1 MGRSMVLGWEMFVQV
16 INGKV
21 TDAAAVKALGERW
34 YAELAPGAT
43 GWLGS
48 TGGVSADN
56 ELVLLARFES
66 AEAAQR
72 NSDRPEQG
80 EWWSEAKQC
89 FTGEPTF
96 YDYDDAIE
104 VGGGGS
110 DDAGFVQV
118 MFGRTSDPA
127 RERELTKEF
136 DPVGTGFRPD
146 ILGGIVGID
155 DDGTFTQ
162 AFYFTSE
169 AEARVG
175 EKQEIPDEMR
185 ESIEESMSR
194 TSDLRYLDLT
204 APWFHSPR

>member
-1 MGRSMVLGWEMFVQV
+1 MFVQV
-16 INGKV
+16 INAHV
-21 TDAAAVKALGERW
+21 SDAAAVKALGERW

-48 TGGVSADN
+48 TAGVTADG

-66 AEAAQR
+66 ADAAQR

-80 EWWSEAKQC
+80 EWWSEAEQH
-89 FTGEPTF
+89 FTDEPTF
-96 YDYDDAIE
+96 RNYDDVIE

-118 MFGRTSDPA
+118 MFGKTSDPA
-127 RERELTKEF
+127 REREITKEF

-146 ILGGIVGID
+146 ILGGIACID

-169 AEARVG
+169 AEARAG
-175 EKQEIPDEMR
+175 EKEEVPEAMR
-185 ESIEESMSR
+185 ESFEESMSR

-204 APWFHSPR
+204 DPWLYSPR

>member
-1 MGRSMVLGWEMFVQV
+1 MFVQV
-16 INGKV
+16 INAHV
-21 TDAAAVKALGERW
+21 SDAAAVKALGERW

-48 TGGVSADN
+48 TAGVTADD

-66 AEAAQR
+66 ADAAQR

-80 EWWSEAKQC
+80 EWWSEAEQQ
-89 FTGEPTF
+89 FTDEPTF
-96 YDYDDAIE
+96 RNYDDVIE

-118 MFGRTSDPA
+118 MFGKTSDPA
-127 RERELTKEF
+127 REREITKEF
-136 DPVGTGFRPD
+136 DPVDTGFRPD
-146 ILGGIVGID
+146 ILGGIACID

-169 AEARVG
+169 AEARAG
-175 EKQEIPDEMR
+175 EKEEVPEAMR
-185 ESIEESMSR
+185 ESFEESMSR

-204 APWFHSPR
+204 DPWLYSPR

>member
-1 MGRSMVLGWEMFVQV
+1 MVLGVDMFVQV

-48 TGGVSADN
+48 TAGVTADS

-89 FTGEPTF
+89 FTDEPTF
-96 YDYDDAIE
+96 YNFDDAIE

-118 MFGRTSDPA
+118 MFGKTSDPA

-136 DPVGTGFRPD
+136 DPVGTGFRRD
-146 ILGGIVGID
+146 ILGGIACIA

-169 AEARVG
+169 SEARVG
-175 EKQEIPDEMR
+175 EKQEIPEELR
-185 ESIEESMSR
+185 ESFEESMSM

-204 APWFHSPR
+204 DPWLYSPR

>member
-1 MGRSMVLGWEMFVQV
+1 MFIQV
-16 INGKV
+16 INGHV
-21 TDAAAVKALGERW
+21 TDAAAVKALGDRW
-34 YAELAPGAT
+34 SAELAPGAT

-48 TGGVSADN
+48 TAGVTADN

-66 AEAAQR
+66 ADAAQR

-89 FTGEPTF
+89 FTDEPTF
-96 YDYDDAIE
+96 RNHDDVIE

-136 DPVGTGFRPD
+136 QPDTDFRPD
-146 ILGGIVGID
+146 ILGGIACID

-175 EKQEIPDEMR
+175 EQQEVPEELR
-185 ESIEESMSR
+185 ASFEESMSR

-204 APWFHSPR
+204 DPWFYSPR

>member
-1 MGRSMVLGWEMFVQV
+1 MFVQV

-21 TDAAAVKALGERW
+21 SDAAAVKALGERW
-34 YAELAPGAT
+34 YTELSPGAT
-43 GWLGS
+43 GWLGT
-48 TGGVSADN
+48 TGGVTADG

-80 EWWSEAKQC
+80 EWWSEAKQH
-89 FTGEPTF
+89 FADEPTF
-96 YDYDDAIE
+96 RNHDDVIE

-127 RERELTKEF
+127 REREITKEF
-136 DPVGTGFRPD
+136 DPVGSDFRPD
-146 ILGGIVGID
+146 ILGGIACID
-155 DDGTFTQ
+155 DDGSFTQ

-169 AEARVG
+169 AEAREG
-175 EKQEIPDEMR
+175 EKQEVPEEMR
-185 ESIEESMSR
+185 ASFEESMSR

-204 APWFHSPR
+204 DPWFYSPR

>member
-1 MGRSMVLGWEMFVQV
+1 MFVQV

-21 TDAAAVKALGERW
+21 SDAAAVKAASERW

-43 GWLGS
+43 GWLG
-48 TGGVSADN
+48 TTAGVTADG
-56 ELVLLARFES
+56 ELVVLVRFES
-66 AEAAQR
+66 ADAAQR

-80 EWWSEAKQC
+80 QWWAEVRQH
-89 FTGEPTF
+89 FTDEPTF
-96 YDYDDAIE
+96 GNYDDVIE
-104 VGGGGS
+104 IGGGGS

-127 RERELTKEF
+127 REREITKEF
-136 DPVGTGFRPD
+136 DSVDDDFRPD
-146 ILGGIVGID
+146 ILGGIACIA

-162 AFYFTSE
+162 AMYFTSE

-175 EKQEIPDEMR
+175 EKKEIPEQMR
-185 ESIEESMSR
+185 ASFEESMSR

-204 APWFHSPR
+204 DPWLQSRA